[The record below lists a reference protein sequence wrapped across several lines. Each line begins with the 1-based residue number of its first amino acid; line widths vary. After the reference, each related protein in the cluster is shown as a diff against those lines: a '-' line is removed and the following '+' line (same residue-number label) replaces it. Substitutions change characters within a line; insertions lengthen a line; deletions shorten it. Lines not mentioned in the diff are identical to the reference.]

1 MKACVSSLQLISL
14 KEQKKTHAPAV
25 NATEEEGEGRLMKL
39 CKCCYEIYLFP
50 FRFFVRFVSLLTYW
64 NKWLILFA
72 IAAAAVMLAIGRS
85 IADVIALIAVLTF
98 LSRIFDI
105 VVVVVAG
112 AASMISS

>member
-1 MKACVSSLQLISL
+1 MVDLI
-14 KEQKKTHAPAV
+14 
-25 NATEEEGEGRLMKL
+25 
-39 CKCCYEIYLFP
+39 
-50 FRFFVRFVSLLTYW
+50 
-64 NKWLILFA
+64 A